1 MAIYG
6 GSKRRPND
14 VRVWV
19 NYRNSASIFGFVWQS
34 RLTCVRRENF
44 LVLDIFFEALN
55 YETIE
60 QKKAYDVA
68 GLLGM
73 IYVSASSL
81 FCFNLN
87 HTSSSLKGFQQ
98 THISEPRRPLT
109 GAALPLLRWHWGT
122 DGPVHRGQHPD
133 RFGNPGL
140 YLWGTSAHTQCPIS
154 SNFATISSIIY
165 IFF

>member
-6 GSKRRPND
+6 ESKRRPND
-14 VRVWV
+14 VRFWV
-19 NYRNSASIFGFVWQS
+19 NYRNCASIFGFVWQS
-34 RLTCVRRENF
+34 CLTCVCRENF

-73 IYVSASSL
+73 IYVTASSI
-81 FCFNLN
+81 FYFNLN

-98 THISEPRRPLT
+98 THISERQRPLT
-109 GAALPLLRWHWGT
+109 GTAFPLLRWHRGT
-122 DGPVHRGQHPD
+122 DGLVHRSQHPD
-133 RFGNPGL
+133 SFGNPGL
-140 YLWGTSAHTQCPIS
+140 YLWGASAHTHSVPSAGMWQQL
-154 SNFATISSIIY
+154 AGLQ
-165 IFF
+165 